1 MFLDIGHA
9 MIANLAPVMPA
20 LMLSTVASA
29 ATLAVL
35 SYRER
40 SFGWFV
46 VTAGLALLILVVAIT
61 VLIEVPIDN
70 QIRGWT
76 PTTVPADWSALRDRW
91 AVFHLVRTFASLM
104 AVVAFLTAT
113 IFCADAGQ
121 RVGAR

>member
-1 MFLDIGHA
+1 MLVAGVMWGTWLSLSRSIASFSAPTFLDIGHA

-46 VTAGLALLILVVAIT
+46 VTAG
-61 VLIEVPIDN
+61 P
-70 QIRGWT
+70 
-76 PTTVPADWSALRDRW
+76 
-91 AVFHLVRTFASLM
+91 
-104 AVVAFLTAT
+104 AFLLLPLAVPLPFPVAPRHP
-113 IFCADAGQ
+113 IPG
-121 RVGAR
+121 